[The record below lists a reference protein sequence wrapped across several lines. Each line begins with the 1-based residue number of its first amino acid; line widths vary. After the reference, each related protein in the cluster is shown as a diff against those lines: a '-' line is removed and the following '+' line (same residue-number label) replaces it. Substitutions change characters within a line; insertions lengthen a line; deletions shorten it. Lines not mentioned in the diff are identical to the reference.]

1 MKTLFRL
8 FIITSLFIA
17 LTACSDDLLSV
28 SKEGEIAIDLQ
39 GAGSDG
45 IMQDI
50 DVSGMS
56 ATDLSG
62 KSDIDEPDEG
72 LAVGGIEGLMWTYH
86 LYLSFTDGEG
96 NDLVKQLVDEK
107 WNYLEDSK
115 WNSVVNPEKCHLDV
129 IYSNPPAWFDNSIYN
144 ARADSGFTPDVNKR
158 YFTFLQN
165 GYDLS
170 DSPWYLSYQDMTS
183 TNLWGE
189 EVQDMILKI
198 MSPTLF
204 GDGKIHDV
212 ATYWE
217 EGEERGGAQLWAKCS
232 KVVFEGQEFLPVKN
246 VRTEH
251 HEQGQYIWDAIFV
264 DYFVDIVLDK

>member
-8 FIITSLFIA
+8 FIITSLFI
-17 LTACSDDLLSV
+17 TFSACSDNLLSV

-45 IMQDI
+45 GQDF
-50 DVSGMS
+50 DVSAMS
-56 ATDLSG
+56 AENLWGT
-62 KSDIDEPDEG
+62 SDIEEPDNG
-72 LAVGGIEGLMWTYH
+72 LVTGGIEGLMWTYQ

-217 EGEERGGAQLWAKCS
+217 EGEERGGVQLWAKCS
-232 KVVFEGQEFLPVKN
+232 KVVFEGQEYLPVKK

-264 DYFVDIVLDK
+264 DYFVDIVIDR